1 MSNQD
6 NIQHQKSHKTAI
18 IVGVVSAV
26 LLIILGFLY
35 FKNKS
40 EMQMLVNEMTEEKDL
55 LTTEFESL
63 ALDYDSLKTNSDTLN
78 LLLEKEREKISQL
91 IEEIH
96 TIKATNASKI
106 REYKKELT
114 SLRKVMKNY
123 IVQID
128 SLNQTNKAL
137 QQENQQIRRTVS
149 NIKTSYQKLE
159 KEKENLAEK
168 VDIASKLE
176 TFNME
181 ATGLNSKDRS
191 TTRSSRI
198 SKIRICFTIQ
208 KNITA
213 EVGEKE
219 IFLRVLRP
227 DGALLYHSKDDLFPY
242 ENKEINFSARR
253 VVEYGGDELDV
264 CLYYNVDAGEL
275 TEGDYTADIFADGH
289 HIGNMTFSLR

>member
-6 NIQHQKSHKTAI
+6 NTQPQNTHKTAI
-18 IVGVVSAV
+18 IVGIISAV

-40 EMQMLVNEMTEEKDL
+40 EMQMLVDEMSEEKDL
-55 LTTEFESL
+55 LTTEFETL
-63 ALDYDSLKTNSDTLN
+63 ALDYDSLKTSSDTLN

-91 IEEIH
+91 LEEIQ
-96 TIKATNASKI
+96 TVKATNSSKI

-114 SLRKVMKNY
+114 SLRKVLKNY
-123 IVQID
+123 VIQID

-137 QQENQQIRRTVS
+137 QQENQQIRRTVTT
-149 NIKTSYQKLE
+149 IKSSYKKLE
-159 KEKENLAEK
+159 KEKDNLAEK

-181 ATGLNSKDRS
+181 AAGLNSKDRS

-198 SKIRICFTIQ
+198 SKIRICFSIQ

-213 EVGEKE
+213 EVGEK
-219 IFLRVLRP
+219 IIYLRVLRP
-227 DGALLYHSKDDLFPY
+227 DGALLYHSKDDLFLY
-242 ENKEINFSARR
+242 ENKDINFSAKR
-253 VVEYGGDELDV
+253 VIEYGGDELDV
-264 CLYYNVDAGEL
+264 CLYYKVDAGEL
-275 TEGDYTADIFADGH
+275 TEGEYTADIFADGH
-289 HIGNMTFSLR
+289 HIGNMTFNLR

>member
-6 NIQHQKSHKTAI
+6 NIQHHKSHKTAI
-18 IVGVVSAV
+18 IVGTVSVV

-40 EMQMLVNEMTEEKDL
+40 EMQALVEEMTVEKDF

-106 REYKKELT
+106 REYKKELS
-114 SLRKVMKNY
+114 SLRKVMKSY
-123 IVQID
+123 VFQID

-137 QQENQQIRRTVS
+137 VEENQQIRKTVTT
-149 NIKTSYQKLE
+149 IKTSYQKLE
-159 KEKENLAEK
+159 KEKDNLAEK

-191 TTRSSRI
+191 TTRYSRV
-198 SKIRICFTIQ
+198 SKIRICFSIQ

-213 EVGEKE
+213 EVGEKT
-219 IFLRVLRP
+219 IYLRLLRP
-227 DGALLYHSKDDLFPY
+227 DGALLYHSKDDLFKY
-242 ENKEINFSARR
+242 ENKEINFSASR
-253 VVEYGGDELDV
+253 VIEYGGDELDV
-264 CLYYNVDAGEL
+264 CLYYKVDAGEL
-275 TEGDYTADIFADGH
+275 TEGDYIADIFADGH
-289 HIGNMTFSLR
+289 HIGNMTFNLR

>member
-6 NIQHQKSHKTAI
+6 NIQHQKSHQTAI
-18 IVGVVSAV
+18 IVGAVSVV

-40 EMQMLVNEMTEEKDL
+40 EMQMLVDEMTEEKDL

-63 ALDYDSLKTNSDTLN
+63 AIDYDSLKTNSDTMN

-219 IFLRVLRP
+219 IFLRILRP
-227 DGALLYHSKDDLFPY
+227 DGALLYHSKDDLFQY

-253 VVEYGGDELDV
+253 VVEYGGEELDV